1 MSIYMT
7 QCSLSNGLLVYSN
20 ARTPLH
26 SLFMDVFARAS
37 YMNPGIPTIKSGD
50 IVVDIG
56 ANIGMFSLFAAS
68 LSPDVQVYAFE
79 PASDTFALL
88 QKNVEANHL
97 ANVQCAKCAVS
108 AKTGELGLYLHRGS
122 TGDSVIRDWV
132 GNQNITGM
140 ESVPS
145 VSLNDLFYRYGLP
158 RCDFLKVDCEG
169 SEFDLFSTASDQTFE
184 KITAI
189 AVEYHEHNGH
199 ESQELAALLEARQ
212 FQVSEKRMYQG
223 IGMLY
228 AQRAGR

>member
-1 MSIYMT
+1 
-7 QCSLSNGLLVYSN
+7 
-20 ARTPLH
+20 
-26 SLFMDVFARAS
+26 
-37 YMNPGIPTIKSGD
+37 
-50 IVVDIG
+50 
-56 ANIGMFSLFAAS
+56 
-68 LSPDVQVYAFE
+68 
-79 PASDTFALL
+79 
-88 QKNVEANHL
+88 
-97 ANVQCAKCAVS
+97 
-108 AKTGELGLYLHRGS
+108 
-122 TGDSVIRDWV
+122 
-132 GNQNITGM
+132 M